1 MNYKYWLIE
10 QRNNI
15 LILKIDR
22 PDCLNAL
29 NSSTLLELKT
39 ILEKAQE
46 EVDVKGIIITGA
58 GDKVFISGG
67 DIDEIKTLDPGS
79 ARILSSAGND
89 LMQFIEQFPKPI
101 LAAINGIAFGGGCE
115 LAMACHLR
123 IASVNSTFA
132 LPEAKL
138 GIVTGMGGLQR
149 MLQLV
154 GKSKTYQ
161 LALTG
166 EPISAEEAAKIGLV
180 NSVVSHNRLITK
192 GMELLEKVVKQSP
205 VSLGAIIRSV
215 NAFYNEDDGF
225 KVEMEEFVKC
235 FEKDDFKEG
244 VKAFKDKRK
253 PDYQ

>member
-1 MNYKYWLIE
+1 MNYQYWLTE
-10 QRNNI
+10 QRSSI

-29 NSSTLLELKT
+29 NSSTLLELKA
-39 ILEKAQE
+39 ILEKVLD

-58 GDKVFISGG
+58 GDKVFVSGG
-67 DIDEIKTLDPGS
+67 DIDEIKTLKPES
-79 ARILSSAGND
+79 ARVLSSAGND
-89 LMQFIEQFPKPI
+89 LMYFIEQFPKPI
-101 LAAINGIAFGGGCE
+101 LAAINGIAYGGGCE

-123 IASVNSTFA
+123 IASKNATFA

-166 EPISAEEAAKIGLV
+166 EPIGAEEAAKIGLV
-180 NSVVSHNRLITK
+180 NFVVSHKQLINI
-192 GMELLEKVVKQSP
+192 GIELLEKVVEQSP
-205 VSLGAIIRSV
+205 VSIRAIIRSI
-215 NAFYNEDDGF
+215 NAFYSKDDGF
-225 KVEMEEFVKC
+225 QAETEEFVKC
-235 FEKDDFKEG
+235 FEQDDFKEG
-244 VKAFKDKRK
+244 IMAFKEKRK
-253 PDYQ
+253 PKYQ